1 MAKKPKLPGDETSG
15 KRDFLMNFLY
25 PIFRTVGTM
34 MGMEG
39 EKIDDRFIERNNRF
53 IAGSG
58 KKYKSEDVLLVFPHC
73 LQDWECPHRL
83 NADIHNCKA
92 CGKCSMPKLIEI
104 GDRYK
109 VSMRVVG
116 GGSAARRA
124 VYDRRPAFVIAVA
137 CERDMISGIR
147 EAMPLP
153 LWGIL
158 NERPN
163 GPCKNTV
170 VSIDR
175 IEEALTMLLNGK
187 PKMAETGK
195 RLKREIDE
203 E

>member
-1 MAKKPKLPGDETSG
+1 MAKKPKLYGDETS
-15 KRDFLMNFLY
+15 RRRNFFMNFLY
-25 PIFRTVGTM
+25 PVCRTAGTM

-39 EKIDDRFIERNNRF
+39 EKIDDQFIDRNNR
-53 IAGSG
+53 IITTSA
-58 KKYKSEDVLLVFPHC
+58 KKYRPEDVLLVFPHC
-73 LQDWECPHRL
+73 LQDWECPNRL
-83 NADIHNCKA
+83 TADIHNCKA
-92 CGKCSMPKLIEI
+92 CGKCSIPQLMEI
-104 GDRYK
+104 GDRYG

-124 VYDRRPAFVIAVA
+124 VYDRRPKFVIAVA

-170 VSIDR
+170 VDVNAV
-175 IEEALTMLLNGK
+175 EQALSQLLDGK
-187 PKMAETGK
+187 QK
-195 RLKREIDE
+195 
-203 E
+203 